1 MPNKILLTNEY
12 PSISKSDELY
22 NRAKGLIPSVT
33 QTLAKGPGQWV
44 KGVAPKYLVKGKGS
58 HVWDADGNEYIDYL
72 MGVGPL
78 SLGYSYPKVD
88 EAIKKQLEDGITFSM
103 MHPLEVEVAELIKE
117 IIPNAEAIRYSKTG
131 ADATSAAVRLA
142 RAYTGKNKILC
153 CGYHGWH
160 DWYISVTARNL
171 GIPEAVQANSFTFN
185 YNDIDS
191 VKNSIDNDVAAVILE
206 PVVFIEPKDN
216 FLYKLSSLCNEKN
229 VILIF
234 DEMWTGF
241 RMALGGAQEYFGI
254 TPDLATYSKA
264 VANGMPISI
273 LTGKKEIMDLADEDI
288 FFYTTFGGEALSLA
302 AAKAT
307 INELREKNV
316 PVFLNS
322 QGKKLKDGYN
332 FIAQK
337 LGLDYTKAIG
347 YNWRSMATFD
357 EKAGDPLIQKSLM
370 QQEMIKRG
378 VLWQGFHNMCYS
390 HSDAD
395 VDYTLQALEESLSIL
410 KNAVDENKL
419 KEKLLGEPV
428 QPVFRKTDNF
438 NIKPVKRV

>member
-1 MPNKILLTNEY
+1 MANKINLTNDF
-12 PSISKSDELY
+12 PSIENSNKLY
-22 NRAKGLIPSVT
+22 NRALGLIPSVT
-33 QTLAKGPGQWV
+33 QTLAKGPSQWIN
-44 KGVAPKYLVKGKGS
+44 GVAPKYLVKGKGS
-58 HVWDADGNEYIDYL
+58 HVWDADGNEYIDYM

-88 EAIKKQLEDGITFSM
+88 DAIKKQLEDGITFSM
-103 MHPLEVEVAELIKE
+103 MHPLEVEVAEMIRDV
-117 IIPNAEAIRYSKTG
+117 IPNAEAVRYSKTG
-131 ADATSAAVRLA
+131 ADATSAAVRLS
-142 RAYTGKNKILC
+142 RAFTGKNKILC

-160 DWYISVTARNL
+160 DWYIAVTARNL
-171 GIPEAVQANSFTFN
+171 GIPEAVQAISYTFN

-206 PVVFIEPKDN
+206 PVVFQEPKDN
-216 FLYKLSSLCNEKN
+216 FLHKLADLCKEKN

-254 TPDLATYSKA
+254 VPDLATYSKA

-273 LTGKKEIMDLADEDI
+273 LAGKKEIMKLADEDI

-307 INELREKNV
+307 IEELRERNV
-316 PVFLNS
+316 PLFLDK
-322 QGKKLKDGYN
+322 QGAKLKNGYN
-332 FIAQK
+332 SIAQK
-337 LGLDYTKAIG
+337 LGIDFTRAIG

-378 VLWQGFHNMCYS
+378 VLWQGFHNMSFS
-390 HSDAD
+390 HSDND
-395 VDYTLQALEESLSIL
+395 VDYTLKALEESLVIL
-410 KNAVDENKL
+410 KRAVEQNRL
-419 KEKLLGEPV
+419 KELLRGEPV

-438 NIKPVKRV
+438 NIKPLKKN

>member
-1 MPNKILLTNEY
+1 
-12 PSISKSDELY
+12 
-22 NRAKGLIPSVT
+22 
-33 QTLAKGPGQWV
+33 
-44 KGVAPKYLVKGKGS
+44 
-58 HVWDADGNEYIDYL
+58 
-72 MGVGPL
+72 
-78 SLGYSYPKVD
+78 
-88 EAIKKQLEDGITFSM
+88 
-103 MHPLEVEVAELIKE
+103 
-117 IIPNAEAIRYSKTG
+117 
-131 ADATSAAVRLA
+131 
-142 RAYTGKNKILC
+142 
-153 CGYHGWH
+153 
-160 DWYISVTARNL
+160 
-171 GIPEAVQANSFTFN
+171 
-185 YNDIDS
+185 
-191 VKNSIDNDVAAVILE
+191 
-206 PVVFIEPKDN
+206 
-216 FLYKLSSLCNEKN
+216 
-229 VILIF
+229 
-234 DEMWTGF
+234 MWTGF

>member
-1 MPNKILLTNEY
+1 MPNKISLNNNF
-12 PSISKSDELY
+12 PDISKSDELY
-22 NRAKGLIPSVT
+22 NRALGLIPSVT

-44 KGVAPKYLVKGKGS
+44 KGIAPKYLVKGKGC
-58 HVWDADGNEYIDYL
+58 HVWDVDGNEYIDYM

-78 SLGYSYPKVD
+78 SLGYAYPKVD
-88 EAIKKQLEDGITFSM
+88 DAIKKQLEDGITFSM
-103 MHPLEVEVAELIKE
+103 MHPLEVEVAEMIRQ
-117 IIPNAEAIRYSKTG
+117 IVPNAEAVRYSKTG

-160 DWYISVTARNL
+160 DWYIAVTARNH
-171 GIPEAVQANSFTFN
+171 GIPEAVQAISYTFN

-191 VKNSIDNDVAAVILE
+191 VKNSLDDDVAAVILE
-206 PVVFIEPKDN
+206 PVVFAEPKNN
-216 FLYKLSSLCNEKN
+216 FLNKLADLCKEKN
-229 VILIF
+229 VVLIF

-273 LTGKKEIMDLADEDI
+273 LTGKREIMDLADEDI

-302 AAKAT
+302 AVIAT
-307 INELREKNV
+307 IEELRDKNV
-316 PVFLNS
+316 PKFLNY
-322 QGKKLKDGYN
+322 QGQKLKDGYN
-332 FIAQK
+332 TIVQK
-337 LGLDYTKAIG
+337 LGMDYTKAVG

-357 EKAGDPLIQKSLM
+357 EKAGDPLVQKSLM

-378 VLWQGFHNMCYS
+378 VLWQGFHNMSFS
-390 HSDAD
+390 HTDAD
-395 VDYTLQALEESLSIL
+395 VEYTLQALEESLSVL
-410 KNAVDENKL
+410 KNAVQKNNL
-419 KEKLLGEPV
+419 KEMLRGEPV
-428 QPVFRKTDNF
+428 LPVFRKVDNF
-438 NIKPVKRV
+438 NMKPVKK